1 MKYTYWMIWIVFVYA
16 AYGQSSV
23 WVVDEEAVVKGNAQ
37 LDAYLPLLRGKRV
50 GIVANACSKIG
61 DVHLVDTLLKHR
73 IHITRIFA
81 PEHGFRGNVDAGE
94 EIYDSV
100 DIKTGIPIVSL
111 YGKHKAPKESDLQEV
126 DVVLFDLQDV
136 GVRFYTYISTLYY
149 VLKSCAMYHKPLV
162 VLDRPNPNGFYVD
175 GPVLD
180 TNFRSFVG
188 IVPVPI
194 VYGMTIGELAIMM
207 NTEPLYKPT
216 SKSAELTVIPLKNYT
231 HRMLIKMRSVP
242 SPNLSSW
249 QSILLYPS
257 LGLFEGTVVSVG
269 RGTDKPFQILGHP
282 QYPFKKFCFTPQSNR
297 ISKHPKYEGIR
308 CCGIDLSED
317 SYLKNHPQ
325 KINLQW
331 LIHFYRTLRVKNFF
345 DKNFDYHSGNAQLK
359 KDIIDGLDE
368 EAIRKK
374 WEKEVEKFKEIRKKY
389 LLYAEG

>member
-1 MKYTYWMIWIVFVYA
+1 MKYYYLILWMVVVYVV
-16 AYGQSSV
+16 YGQTSV
-23 WVVDEEAVVKGNAQ
+23 LIVDEDAIVKGNAQ
-37 LDAYLPLLRGKRV
+37 LDAYLPLLKDKRV
-50 GIVANACSKIG
+50 GVVANACSKIG
-61 DVHLVDTLLKHR
+61 DRHLVDTLLKHR
-73 IHITRIFA
+73 VNITRIFS
-81 PEHGFRGNVDAGE
+81 PEHGFRGNADAGE
-94 EIYDSV
+94 KVRDTV
-100 DIKTGIPIVSL
+100 DTKTSIVVVSL
-111 YGKHKAPKESDLQEV
+111 YGKYKAPKESDMREV

-149 VLKSCAMYHKPLV
+149 VLKSCALYHKPLV
-162 VLDRPNPNGFYVD
+162 VLDRPNPNGFYID

-188 IVPVPI
+188 IVPVPL

-216 SKSAELTVIPLKNYT
+216 SQSAELTVIPLKNYT
-231 HRMLIKMRSVP
+231 HRMLVKMRSVP

-249 QSILLYPS
+249 QSIILYPS

-269 RGTDKPFQILGHP
+269 RGTSRPFQVLGHP
-282 QYPFKKFCFTPQSNR
+282 KYSFKKFCFTPQSNR
-297 ISKHPKYEGIR
+297 ISKHPKYEGIE
-308 CCGIDLSED
+308 CCGIDLSD
-317 SYLKNHPQ
+317 DDYLKNHPQ

-345 DKNFDYHSGNAQLK
+345 DKNFNYHSGNAQLK

-374 WEKEVEKFKEIRKKY
+374 WEKGIEGFKEVRKRY
-389 LLYAEG
+389 LLYAD